1 MPRYFFHVRDG
12 DTLHRDTTGRDFA
25 GTEAVLK
32 EAQHY
37 AAGVLR
43 EAAVRGQDASVR
55 VLEVV
60 DEEGEQVVTL
70 PFVRSIE
77 DDPAEEGL
85 GGLM

>member
-12 DTLHRDTTGRDFA
+12 DTLHRDTAGRDLA

-37 AAGVLR
+37 AAGALR
-43 EAAVRGQDASVR
+43 EAVLRGQDASVR

-60 DEEGEQVVTL
+60 DEAGEQVVTL

-77 DDPAEEGL
+77 DDPAGEG
-85 GGLM
+85 

>member
-12 DTLHRDTTGRDFA
+12 DTLHRDTVGRDLA
-25 GTEAVLK
+25 GTDAVLK

-37 AAGVLR
+37 AAGALR
-43 EAAVRGQDASVR
+43 EAVLRGQDASVR

-60 DEEGEQVVTL
+60 DETGGQVVTL

-77 DDPAEEGL
+77 DDPASEG
-85 GGLM
+85 